1 MMLGF
6 AIYATRFF
14 FAHLSQPQVAG
25 FGDVVR
31 QLWGDFTYLRLT
43 PSSSS
48 NQEQVDKIVL
58 LMNQNVLLG
67 GHSMTT

>member
-48 NQEQVDKIVL
+48 NQEQVDSFGNEPKCFIRVPF
-58 LMNQNVLLG
+58 NDF
-67 GHSMTT
+67 TT

>member
-48 NQEQVDKIVL
+48 NQEQVDSFA
-58 LMNQNVLLG
+58 NQPKFLIG